1 MNKSLIFG
9 DTEVSKRQ
17 FYDSKKAI
25 KLNLVD
31 INNIAVS
38 NKVKGNSE

>member
-9 DTEVSKRQ
+9 YIEVSKKQ
-17 FYDSKKAI
+17 FCDSKKAI

-31 INNIAVS
+31 VNNI
-38 NKVKGNSE
+38 